1 MKKTYVKPEVY
12 FESFE
17 LSASI
22 ADNCGKPL
30 NLNQDTCRDI
40 FGDYRNNVFSQ
51 GSCDMNPDQLGFCYH
66 GSVGRVETVRL
77 LTQAHTR
84 KCPARLGRAFFQ
96 ESDAAR

>member
-40 FGDYRNNVFSQ
+40 FGDYRNNVSGELRDQ
-51 GSCDMNPDQLGFCYH
+51 PGSAWILLPC
-66 GSVGRVETVRL
+66 SVGGVETVRL
-77 LTQAHTR
+77 LTQAYTR

>member
-66 GSVGRVETVRL
+66 VPLEGAKLFAS
-77 LTQAHTR
+77 
-84 KCPARLGRAFFQ
+84 
-96 ESDAAR
+96 

>member
-40 FGDYRNNVFSQ
+40 FGIIVPMCSLR
-51 GSCDMNPDQLGFCYH
+51 G
-66 GSVGRVETVRL
+66 T
-77 LTQAHTR
+77 A
-84 KCPARLGRAFFQ
+84 
-96 ESDAAR
+96 